1 MSPDA
6 VRTSHS
12 REPAKPIIE
21 LRDVRKQYE
30 EGGSV
35 LPVLRGISATIRQG
49 EIVALLGPS
58 GCGKSTLLNL
68 IGCLDRP
75 SGGQYFLGGRDVS
88 KLTREEQAWVRLHY
102 IGFVFQS
109 FHLIGHA
116 SALENVALPLYYAGV
131 SRKKREDEATAL
143 LERVGLGS
151 RLHHRPDQLSGGQRQ
166 RVAIARAC
174 VAKPRL
180 MLADEPTGALDSRS
194 GEEVLELLASLRAE
208 TGLTIVH
215 VTHDRHVAEIAERRI
230 EMRDG
235 RVVAMTSPSAAPSGK
250 EVGHAE

>member
-1 MSPDA
+1 MGSEA

-12 REPAKPIIE
+12 RDSAPPIIE
-21 LRDVRKQYE
+21 LRGVRKNYE
-30 EGGSV
+30 EGGNV
-35 LPVLRGISATIRQG
+35 LPVLRGIDATIRAG

-75 SGGQYFLGGRDVS
+75 TGGQYFLGGRDVS

-116 SALENVALPLYYAGV
+116 SALENVALPLYYAGIG
-131 SRKKREDEATAL
+131 RREREQKAAAL
-143 LERVGLGS
+143 LDRVGLGA

-174 VAKPRL
+174 VAKPKL

-194 GEEVLELLASLRAE
+194 GEEVLALLGSLRAE
-208 TGLTIVH
+208 TGLTIVL
-215 VTHDRHVAEIAERRI
+215 VTHDLHVAEIAERRI

-235 RVVAMTSPSAAPSGK
+235 KVVAMTSPSAAPSGK
-250 EVGHAE
+250 GPADAE

>member
-1 MSPDA
+1 MTLEASSQRPSRPTRLRSPGA
-6 VRTSHS
+6 L
-12 REPAKPIIE
+12 IE
-21 LRDVRKQYE
+21 MRGVRKTYL
-30 EGGSV
+30 EGGV
-35 LPVLRGISATIRQG
+35 PLPVLRGIDMAIAPG

-75 SGGQYFLGGRDVS
+75 SAGEYLLGGRNVS
-88 KLTREEQAWVRLHY
+88 QLSRQEQAWVRLHY

-131 SRKKREDEATAL
+131 GRKEREARAQRL
-143 LERVGLGS
+143 LERVGLGE
-151 RLHHRPDQLSGGQRQ
+151 RLLHRPDQLSGGQRQ

-174 VAKPRL
+174 VAQPKL
-180 MLADEPTGALDSRS
+180 MLADEPTGALDSKS
-194 GEEVLELLASLRAE
+194 GAEVLELLTSLRAE
-208 TGLTIVH
+208 TGLTIVL
-215 VTHDRHVAEIAERRI
+215 VTHDLTVAQIAQRKF

-235 RVVAMTSPSAAPSGK
+235 RITHVHGGA
-250 EVGHAE
+250 HA

>member
-1 MSPDA
+1 MVLDA

-12 REPAKPIIE
+12 REAGKPIIQ

-30 EGGSV
+30 EGGTV
-35 LPVLRGISATIRQG
+35 LPVLRGIDATIRQG

-75 SGGQYFLGGRDVS
+75 TSGHYLLGGRDVS

-109 FHLIGHA
+109 FHLIAHA
-116 SALENVALPLYYAGV
+116 SALENVALPLYYAGIA
-131 SRKKREDEATAL
+131 RRTREREAAAL

-194 GEEVLELLASLRAE
+194 GEEVLELLSSLRAE
-208 TGLTIVH
+208 TGLTIVL
-215 VTHDRHVAEIAERRI
+215 VTHDLHVAEIAERRI

-235 RVVAMTSPSAAPSGK
+235 KVVAMTSPSAAPSGK
-250 EVGHAE
+250 GVGNAE